1 MRAPAKHITIASP
14 LASYLIATGLA
25 LRSKLTSPMSHK
37 PISPRPFPPP
47 ALADVPLEYIIE
59 QLHTLAH
66 RYWNRPE
73 TADCV
78 LIVPTCNHIQP
89 PPSPPP
95 TSNTI
100 PHLTLQLHIDY
111 LSAKSSLIR
120 GLFSGVSLERSPSM
134 QSSSS
139 VPCESPVPRILDTC
153 SSRPVLLL
161 PVPDPRSIHLLIHW
175 IYFGKTDHIEACL
188 KRGVVNW
195 EGLARNAEYLGLS
208 SDIKVFL
215 GRWYGKWLLPAR
227 GQLERYSHR
236 SEDDSDDDSDIELD
250 YGHNKVEETTEDVV
264 CAASNTLTPDVTVVE
279 RGRSRSVCPLTRLS
293 GNLKVC
299 AAA

>member
-1 MRAPAKHITIASP
+1 MT
-14 LASYLIATGLA
+14 
-25 LRSKLTSPMSHK
+25 HK
-37 PISPRPFPPP
+37 PFAPRPFPPP

-66 RYWNRPE
+66 RYWNRPD

-89 PPSPPP
+89 PPSPPA
-95 TSNTI
+95 TSHTI

-111 LSAKSSLIR
+111 LSAKSSLIK

-139 VPCESPVPRILDTC
+139 SVPCESPVPRILDSC

-188 KRGVVNW
+188 KRGVVDW

-215 GRWYGKWLLPAR
+215 ARWYGKWLLPAR
-227 GQLERYSHR
+227 R
-236 SEDDSDDDSDIELD
+236 SEDGSDDDSDIELD
-250 YGHNKVEETTEDVV
+250 YRLNKVEETTEDVV
-264 CAASNTLTPDVTVVE
+264 CAAPNTLMPDATVVE
-279 RGRSRSVCPLTRLS
+279 RGRSRIVCPLTRLS
-293 GNLKVC
+293 GNSKVY

>member
-1 MRAPAKHITIASP
+1 MA
-14 LASYLIATGLA
+14 
-25 LRSKLTSPMSHK
+25 HK
-37 PISPRPFPPP
+37 PFSPRPFPPP

-89 PPSPPP
+89 PPSPPA

-120 GLFSGVSLERSPSM
+120 GLFSGVSPLERSPSM

-139 VPCESPVPRILDTC
+139 SMSSGSPVPRLLDSS

-188 KRGVVNW
+188 KGGVVNW

-208 SDIKVFL
+208 SNIKVFL
-215 GRWYGKWLLPAR
+215 GRWYGKWLLPAH
-227 GQLERYSHR
+227 GQLERCSHR
-236 SEDDSDDDSDIELD
+236 SEDDSDDDSDIELE
-250 YGHNKVEETTEDVV
+250 YGENEVEETSEDVV
-264 CAASNTLTPDVTVVE
+264 CAASNSRTPDVTVVE
-279 RGRSRSVCPLTRLS
+279 RGRSRIVCPLTRLS
-293 GNLKVC
+293 GNLKVY

>member
-1 MRAPAKHITIASP
+1 MA
-14 LASYLIATGLA
+14 
-25 LRSKLTSPMSHK
+25 HK
-37 PISPRPFPPP
+37 PFSPRPFPPP
-47 ALADVPLEYIIE
+47 ALAGVPLEYIVE

-78 LIVPTCNHIQP
+78 LIVPTCNHVQS
-89 PPSPPP
+89 PPSPPA

-120 GLFSGVSLERSPSM
+120 GLFSGVSPLERSPSM
-134 QSSSS
+134 QSSSAPS
-139 VPCESPVPRILDTC
+139 GSPVPRLLDSC

-188 KRGVVNW
+188 KGGVVNW

-227 GQLERYSHR
+227 GQLERCSHR
-236 SEDDSDDDSDIELD
+236 SEDDSDDDSDIELE
-250 YGHNKVEETTEDVV
+250 YGENEVEETSEDVV
-264 CAASNTLTPDVTVVE
+264 CAASNSRTPDVTVVE
-279 RGRSRSVCPLTRLS
+279 RGRSRIVCPLTRLP
-293 GNLKVC
+293 GNLKVY